1 MHFVGDDKIIAI
13 YDFRRN
19 LGSGFVDWFGQSFF
33 EKPERKECELILIS
47 SVRFHNFIIFQSI
60 ETSIIMGKII
70 KPIGSIE
77 QSATKNE
84 IVEMAKKHAS
94 DIVDKDYDLLK
105 VFVELKRYDL
115 YLNTIIDE
123 LKAASAEK
131 AKEQIDKTFEY
142 ANAKITVAN
151 FKKYNFENDIK
162 WANIKDE
169 MDDLKNWKKDREA
182 LLKSLEK
189 DEEIVN
195 EETGEIE
202 ILKKPEVEEVSR
214 IIVRL

>member
-1 MHFVGDDKIIAI
+1 
-13 YDFRRN
+13 
-19 LGSGFVDWFGQSFF
+19 
-33 EKPERKECELILIS
+33 
-47 SVRFHNFIIFQSI
+47 
-60 ETSIIMGKII
+60 MGKII

-84 IVEMAKKHAS
+84 IVEMAKSHAS
-94 DIVDKDYDLLK
+94 DIVEKDYDLLK

-115 YLNTIIDE
+115 YLNTIIEE

-151 FKKYNFENDIK
+151 FKKYNFESDVK

-169 MDDLKNWKKDREA
+169 IDDLKNWKKEREA
-182 LLKSLEK
+182 LLKGLEK
-189 DEEIVN
+189 EEVEVVN
-195 EETGEIE
+195 EETGEVE

>member
-1 MHFVGDDKIIAI
+1 
-13 YDFRRN
+13 
-19 LGSGFVDWFGQSFF
+19 
-33 EKPERKECELILIS
+33 
-47 SVRFHNFIIFQSI
+47 
-60 ETSIIMGKII
+60 MGKII
-70 KPIGSIE
+70 KPIGLIE

-84 IVEMAKKHAS
+84 IVEMAKSHAS
-94 DIVDKDYDLLK
+94 DIVEKDYDLLK

-123 LKAASAEK
+123 LKTASAEK

-151 FKKYNFENDIK
+151 FKKYNFESDVK

-169 MDDLKNWKKDREA
+169 IDDLKNWKKEREA
-182 LLKSLEK
+182 LLKGLEK
-189 DEEIVN
+189 EEVEIVN
-195 EETGEIE
+195 EETGEVE
-202 ILKKPEVEEVSR
+202 ILRKPEVEESSR